1 MYREG
6 SKQARLVEFL
16 RLNPGWHTARALNE
30 AVEGRAKNI
39 RKILNPAVREGVVLE
54 AHANRRNWKWQHAEH
69 ELRPLFQGALTQIV
83 KLRSG
88 NLLVQQGTDR
98 VVLTLRDVGYLLE
111 LLK

>member
-6 SKQARLVEFL
+6 SKQACLVEFL

-30 AVEGRAKNI
+30 AVEGRARNI
-39 RKILNPAVREGVVLE
+39 RKILNPAVRAGAVLQT
-54 AHANRRNWKWQHAEH
+54 HVNRRNWKWQHAEH
-69 ELRPLFQGALTQIV
+69 ELRPLFQGAMTQV
-83 KLRSG
+83 VRLQSG
-88 NLLVQQGTDR
+88 NVLVQQGTDR